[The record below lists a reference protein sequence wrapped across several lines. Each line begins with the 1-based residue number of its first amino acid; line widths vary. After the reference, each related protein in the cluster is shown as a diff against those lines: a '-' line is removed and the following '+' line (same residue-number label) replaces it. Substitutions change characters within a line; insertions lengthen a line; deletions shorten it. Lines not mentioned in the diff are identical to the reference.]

1 MAGPLAREN
10 VTMPDGNREEA
21 YVYAIAAAGG
31 YVYIGSTSNPE
42 RRLMQHNRGE
52 GHWFTAEHRPWH
64 TLHRQQAAN
73 RAEAQC
79 IEREWTRRLA
89 SRLPMPF
96 ETARIKDY
104 EPKYH
109 HDHFEGPKAPR
120 TRLWQ
125 EPSWRNT
132 ERLDALERELHGR
145 RLIEEEA
152 KRAENRKRQIA
163 DEPRRRAEMH
173 LRRLAAEQTRLMA
186 THKADQLAADK
197 IAAAQWAQW
206 MGRPDTAEATE
217 AAIGEARKIGLHLR
231 YNDRQRRTLELCF
244 QHGRRIG
251 IAFASPKVED
261 VRQYVAKAT
270 EILAAQKARH
280 SAPGNKPGS
289 DPTPDP
295 NPGL

>member
-1 MAGPLAREN
+1 
-10 VTMPDGNREEA
+10 MPDGNREEA

-31 YVYIGSTSNPE
+31 YVYIGSTNNPE

-79 IEREWTRRLA
+79 IEREWTRRIA
-89 SRLPMPF
+89 ARLPMPF

-145 RLIEEEA
+145 RLLEEEK
-152 KRAENRKRQIA
+152 KRALTLAHQLDYDRLWRKRLLLQQQASEAALLNANRK
-163 DEPRRRAEMH
+163 AE
-173 LRRLAAEQTRLMA
+173 
-186 THKADQLAADK
+186 QLAADK
-197 IAAAQWAQW
+197 IAAHQWAGW
-206 MGRPDTAEATE
+206 MRRPDTAEATE
-217 AAIGEARKIGLHLR
+217 KAIGEARKIGLLLR
-231 YNDRQRRTLELCF
+231 YDDRRGKTLQLCF
-244 QHGRRIG
+244 QHGRQIG
-251 IAFASPKVED
+251 IAFASPKVEE
-261 VRQYVAKAT
+261 VRQYVARAT

-280 SAPGNKPGS
+280 SAPGNKSES
-289 DPTPDP
+289 DPTPNP